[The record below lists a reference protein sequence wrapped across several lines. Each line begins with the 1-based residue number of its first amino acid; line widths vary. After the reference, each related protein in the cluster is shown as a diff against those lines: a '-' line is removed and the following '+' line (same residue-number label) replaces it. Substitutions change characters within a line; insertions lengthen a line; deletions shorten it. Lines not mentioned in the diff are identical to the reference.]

1 MAVFAVYI
9 EKQSQYFGELA
20 VFGNTYHYSTDPG
33 QVFLDQA
40 VAEDVAAAEA
50 VVTQSSV
57 DFIRWQTWGP
67 TDGAPLANVM
77 REAGE
82 LAFSGG
88 GSAVAGT
95 YKEACALVVLEIAR
109 SPLLNRRRWLRKFV
123 RVPGGAT
130 MGLTGD
136 TLAGSAPLSPEL
148 QALLVAYGNEIKT
161 MPNVA
166 DSYTL
171 CTEAGDGV
179 PVATNAQVRPYLFTR
194 QIGQ

>member
-20 VFGNTYHYSTDPG
+20 VFGNTYHYSTDPA
-33 QVFLDQA
+33 QTFNDQA
-40 VAEDVAAAEA
+40 VAEDVAAEEQK
-50 VVTQSSV
+50 VMQSTV
-57 DFIRWQTWGP
+57 DFLSWQTWGP

-77 REAGE
+77 RAAGE
-82 LAFSGG
+82 FAFSGTG
-88 GSAVAGT
+88 TAIAGT

-123 RVPGGAT
+123 RVPGGPT
-130 MGLTGD
+130 FGMTGD

-148 QALLVAYGNEIKT
+148 QAHLVAYGNAIKT
-161 MPNVA
+161 MPNVSGA
-166 DSYTL
+166 YTL

-179 PVATNAQVRPYLFTR
+179 PVATNAEVRPYLFTR